1 MKLLDIQT
9 AIGAAV
15 VVLSVSC
22 DAKHGRGMSHL
33 DAFGRRHNHQHKR
46 HAAPNVETIENGLE
60 KRGTCQFP
68 SNAGLVYVPGASNG
82 GWAMSPDQSCTPG
95 TYCPYACPPGKVM
108 AQWDESATSYTY
120 PQSMNGGA
128 YCDNNGQI
136 QKPFT
141 NNDWCVDGTG
151 TVSVQ
156 NSCGSGVS
164 FCQTVLPGNEAM
176 LIPTFVQDS
185 AVLAVPDTTYWCE
198 TAAHYY
204 VNPPGVGTSDACIWG
219 SDSNPHG
226 NWSPY
231 VSGANTD
238 SSGNT
243 FVKLDWNPIFIA
255 SELAGTTPTFGLNIT
270 CPGGGC
276 NGLPCSIDPSVNK
289 PGTVTSSDSSTGA
302 GGTSFCVATVP
313 KGGKAVIEV
322 FEVGGSGSGSG
333 KYGSSGSSSS
343 SPSKAAS
350 SSSPPSSSSSPSST
364 PTPTPTPS
372 STSTSKTSSTSPTSS
387 SSSSKPSPTST
398 STSSLSSSSS
408 SATSTTS
415 STVSTTSSIISSSSS
430 SSSSSILT
438 TSSASINTTT
448 SFNSYSSATAT
459 NSPHVLYQNG
469 TSTAPALITPIATGA
484 SGSSPVNNTALSTI
498 ASPTAKHNGAGS
510 TLVSGSTVIFGALL
524 AIASAYFL

>member
-1 MKLLDIQT
+1 MKLLDVQT

-15 VVLSVSC
+15 LVLSVSC
-22 DAKHGRGMSHL
+22 DAKHSHGMSHL

-46 HAAPNVETIENGLE
+46 HALPNVESTEKGLE

-95 TYCPYACPPGKVM
+95 SYCPYACPPGKVM
-108 AQWDESATSYTY
+108 AQWDEAATSYTY
-120 PQSMNGGA
+120 PLSMNGGA

-151 TVSVQ
+151 TVSVK

-204 VNPPGVGTSDACIWG
+204 VNPPGISTDDACIWG
-219 SDSNPHG
+219 SSSNPHG

-333 KYGSSGSSSS
+333 SSRSSSS
-343 SPSKAAS
+343 SPSKVAS

-364 PTPTPTPS
+364 PTPTPLSTS

-387 SSSSKPSPTST
+387 SSSSKPRPTST
-398 STSSLSSSSS
+398 STSTSSSSS
-408 SATSTTS
+408 SSSSPTPSTTS
-415 STVSTTSSIISSSSS
+415 STISSTTSSIIFSSSSS
-430 SSSSSILT
+430 SSNSSSILT

-448 SFNSYSSATAT
+448 TSYSSATAS
-459 NSPHVLYQNG
+459 NAPHVLYQN
-469 TSTAPALITPIATGA
+469 STATALITPIGTGT
-484 SGSSPVNNTALSTI
+484 SGSSRANNTALSTM
-498 ASPTAKHNGAGS
+498 ALPTNKHNGAGS
-510 TLVSGSTVIFGALL
+510 IFVSGSTVILGAVF

>member
-1 MKLLDIQT
+1 MKLLDIQS

-15 VVLSVSC
+15 LLLSVPC
-22 DAKHGRGMSHL
+22 DAKHGHGLSHL
-33 DAFGRRHNHQHKR
+33 AHNHQHKR
-46 HAAPNVETIENGLE
+46 HASPNVENVENALE
-60 KRGTCQFP
+60 KRGTCEFP
-68 SNAGLVYVPGASNG
+68 TNAGLVSVPGASNG

-95 TYCPYACPPGKVM
+95 SYCPYACPPGKVM
-108 AQWDESATSYTY
+108 AQWDKSATSYTY
-120 PQSMNGGA
+120 PMSMNGGA

-141 NNDWCVDGTG
+141 DNDWCVDGTG

-176 LIPTFVQDS
+176 LIPTYVENH

-204 VNPPGVGTSDACIWG
+204 VNPPGISTDDACIWG

-243 FVKLDWNPIFIA
+243 FVKLDWNPIFMA
-255 SELAGTTPTFGLNIT
+255 SSLAGTTPTFGLNIT

-289 PGTVTSSDSSTGA
+289 PGTVTSNEASTGA

-322 FEVGGSGSGSG
+322 FEVGNSGSGS
-333 KYGSSGSSSS
+333 GSSGSSSS
-343 SPSKAAS
+343 SPSKAVS

-364 PTPTPTPS
+364 PTPTPS
-372 STSTSKTSSTSPTSS
+372 STSTSKTSSSSTSS

-398 STSSLSSSSS
+398 STSS
-408 SATSTTS
+408 
-415 STVSTTSSIISSSSS
+415 SSSSS
-430 SSSSSILT
+430 SSSAPSTTSSTISSTTSSSFILSSSSSSVLT

-448 SFNSYSSATAT
+448 SSSTYSSVTAS
-459 NSPHVLYQNG
+459 NLPHVLFQNG
-469 TSTAPALITPIATGA
+469 TSTAAITPMATGNL
-484 SGSSPVNNTALSTI
+484 GSSASNKTALSTM
-498 ASPTAKHNGAGS
+498 ASPTNKHSGAGS
-510 TLVSGSTVIFGALL
+510 TFVSGSTFFGALL
-524 AIASAYFL
+524 AVAATYFL

>member
-1 MKLLDIQT
+1 MKLLDIQK

-15 VVLSVSC
+15 LLLSVPC
-22 DAKHGRGMSHL
+22 DAKHGHGLSHL
-33 DAFGRRHNHQHKR
+33 GGLRTRHNHQHKR
-46 HAAPNVETIENGLE
+46 HASPNVESIEDGLE

-68 SNAGLVYVPGASNG
+68 TNAGMVSVPGASNG

-95 TYCPYACPPGKVM
+95 NYCPYACPPGKVM
-108 AQWDESATSYTY
+108 AQWDKSATSYTY
-120 PQSMNGGA
+120 PLSMNGGA

-141 NNDWCVDGTG
+141 DNDWCVDGTG

-176 LIPTFVQDS
+176 LIPTYVEDH

-204 VNPPGVGTSDACIWG
+204 VNPPGIGTSDACIWG

-313 KGGKAVIEV
+313 KGGKAVIVV

-333 KYGSSGSSSS
+333 SSKSSSS

-364 PTPTPTPS
+364 PTPTPSPS
-372 STSTSKTSSTSPTSS
+372 STSTSKISSTSPSS
-387 SSSSKPSPTST
+387 SPSSSKPSPTST
-398 STSSLSSSSS
+398 STSLSTS
-408 SATSTTS
+408 SAPSTTS
-415 STVSTTSSIISSSSS
+415 STISSTTSSSILSTTSSSIIFSSSSS
-430 SSSSSILT
+430 LILT
-438 TSSASINTTT
+438 TSSASINVTTT
-448 SFNSYSSATAT
+448 SFSSTSSSATAS

-469 TSTAPALITPIATGA
+469 TATALVTPMATGN
-484 SGSSPVNNTALSTI
+484 SGSSAVNKTALSTM
-498 ASPTAKHNGAGS
+498 ASPTSKHNGAGS
-510 TLVSGSTVIFGALL
+510 TFVSGSTLIGALL
-524 AIASAYFL
+524 AIASTYFL